1 MFLYR
6 KNRGFLQYNKVEP
19 YTYNRPRILKINIC
33 CNHNYDIIVLNIAKE
48 NNKGDDDLEQETD
61 KKLYQEFLKG
71 NNSSFEKIVI
81 KHKDKLIYFI
91 STYVKNIDIA
101 EDIAQ
106 DVFVYILVH
115 RVNYDFKY
123 SLKTYLF
130 TIAKSKALNY
140 IKREKKIIY
149 KEDINELDYLNN
161 SNTHELEEIVFANE
175 KKQNL
180 YKTINKLKTNYR
192 EAIYLADIEEL
203 KYSEIGK
210 ILKKS
215 QSSTKV
221 LIHRARK
228 ELEKLIRKESEK
240 YEG

>member
-1 MFLYR
+1 MDSMKILYDSVKLGEKIGDLR
-6 KNRGFLQYNKVEP
+6 SDKNWSQEELSKKFRECGVKFDKE
-19 YTYNRPRILKINIC
+19 T
-33 CNHNYDIIVLNIAKE
+33 IAKIE
-48 NNKGDDDLEQETD
+48 NGSYKKEIGIKKLIALSQIFKVSIDDLLDNHIKEKETNKLFIAEQETGLQKDSIDKLKIYQNNAIKTRLLD
-61 KKLYQEFLKG
+61 KKL
-71 NNSSFEKIVI
+71 
-81 KHKDKLIYFI
+81 KL
-91 STYVKNIDIA
+91 V
-101 EDIAQ
+101 
-106 DVFVYILVH
+106 
-115 RVNYDFKY
+115 
-123 SLKTYLF
+123 
-130 TIAKSKALNY
+130 
-140 IKREKKIIY
+140 
-149 KEDINELDYLNN
+149 EDINELDYLNN

>member
-1 MFLYR
+1 M
-6 KNRGFLQYNKVEP
+6 
-19 YTYNRPRILKINIC
+19 
-33 CNHNYDIIVLNIAKE
+33 
-48 NNKGDDDLEQETD
+48 EQETD

-149 KEDINELDYLNN
+149 KEI
-161 SNTHELEEIVFANE
+161 
-175 KKQNL
+175 
-180 YKTINKLKTNYR
+180 
-192 EAIYLADIEEL
+192 
-203 KYSEIGK
+203 
-210 ILKKS
+210 
-215 QSSTKV
+215 
-221 LIHRARK
+221 
-228 ELEKLIRKESEK
+228 
-240 YEG
+240 

>member
-1 MFLYR
+1 M
-6 KNRGFLQYNKVEP
+6 
-19 YTYNRPRILKINIC
+19 
-33 CNHNYDIIVLNIAKE
+33 
-48 NNKGDDDLEQETD
+48 EQETD

-203 KYSEIGK
+203 NYSEIGK

>member
-1 MFLYR
+1 M
-6 KNRGFLQYNKVEP
+6 
-19 YTYNRPRILKINIC
+19 
-33 CNHNYDIIVLNIAKE
+33 
-48 NNKGDDDLEQETD
+48 EQETD

-91 STYVKNIDIA
+91 STYVKNI
-101 EDIAQ
+101 DIAQ

>member
-1 MFLYR
+1 M
-6 KNRGFLQYNKVEP
+6 
-19 YTYNRPRILKINIC
+19 
-33 CNHNYDIIVLNIAKE
+33 
-48 NNKGDDDLEQETD
+48 
-61 KKLYQEFLKG
+61 
-71 NNSSFEKIVI
+71 
-81 KHKDKLIYFI
+81 
-91 STYVKNIDIA
+91 
-101 EDIAQ
+101 
-106 DVFVYILVH
+106 
-115 RVNYDFKY
+115 
-123 SLKTYLF
+123 LF
-130 TIAKSKALNY
+130 
-140 IKREKKIIY
+140 
-149 KEDINELDYLNN
+149 
-161 SNTHELEEIVFANE
+161 